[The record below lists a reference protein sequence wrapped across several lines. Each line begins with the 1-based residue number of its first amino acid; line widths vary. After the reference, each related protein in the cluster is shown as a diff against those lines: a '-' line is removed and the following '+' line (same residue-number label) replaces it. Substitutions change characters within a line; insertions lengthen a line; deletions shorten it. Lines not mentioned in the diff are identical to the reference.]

1 MGTRAFELTGARKR
15 YAPGRPEVLRGIDLH
30 ADAGEF
36 LVILGRSGSGKST
49 VLRALAGLESLDAGT
64 VTWAG
69 TDATPRL
76 GVVFQQPLLLPWAT
90 VAENIALGGRFA
102 ANRDGFD
109 PRFARELL
117 GRFGLGDLAGAY
129 PDELSGGQAQRI
141 AVIRAVAV
149 RPQALLLD
157 EPFSALD
164 EFKREHLGLEF
175 TRMHEEMGRTTLLVT
190 HSIPEAVL
198 MADRIICLDAN
209 PGRVA
214 ADIRVDLPRPR
225 SAAMIGTS
233 RFMEISQEVRE
244 ALVGEDGSIA

>member
-30 ADAGEF
+30 ADEGEF

-49 VLRALAGLESLDAGT
+49 VLRALAGLEPLDSGN

-69 TDATPRL
+69 ADPVPRL

-109 PRFARELL
+109 ARFARELL

-164 EFKREHLGLEF
+164 PAVRADLQRWLAEVAGSLGF
-175 TRMHEEMGRTTLLVT
+175 TTVLVT
-190 HSIPEAVL
+190 HDVDEAL
-198 MADRIICLDAN
+198 ALADRIVLFGGD
-209 PGRVA
+209 GRVGRQWLRGE
-214 ADIRVDLPRPR
+214 AD
-225 SAAMIGTS
+225 
-233 RFMEISQEVRE
+233 E
-244 ALVGEDGSIA
+244 ATLRTQILAEYRDRKAPALAEAS